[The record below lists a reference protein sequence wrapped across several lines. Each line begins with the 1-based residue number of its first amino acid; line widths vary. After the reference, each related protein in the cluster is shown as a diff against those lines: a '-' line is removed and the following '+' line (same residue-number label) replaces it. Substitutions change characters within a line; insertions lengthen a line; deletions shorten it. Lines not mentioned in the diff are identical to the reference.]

1 MSPYRQ
7 QTNEEL
13 QIEIDKLNTAMQ
25 TGGWE
30 RKAACA
36 LQIQTI
42 LNELARRDQN
52 QQTEAMLELNHKV
65 VVYTK
70 RMTGLTIAITVMTL
84 IMLGL
89 TVYMA
94 FSVPRTPLTFQLR

>member
-7 QTNEEL
+7 QTHEEL
-13 QIEIDKLNTAMQ
+13 QIEIDTLNTAMQ

-36 LQIQTI
+36 LQTQTI

-52 QQTEAMLELNHKV
+52 QQTETMLKLNNKV
-65 VVYTK
+65 AVYTK
-70 RMTGLTIAITVMTL
+70 WMTGLTIAITVMTL
-84 IMLGL
+84 IMLSL
-89 TVYMA
+89 TLYMA
-94 FSVPRTPLTFQLR
+94 FWKP